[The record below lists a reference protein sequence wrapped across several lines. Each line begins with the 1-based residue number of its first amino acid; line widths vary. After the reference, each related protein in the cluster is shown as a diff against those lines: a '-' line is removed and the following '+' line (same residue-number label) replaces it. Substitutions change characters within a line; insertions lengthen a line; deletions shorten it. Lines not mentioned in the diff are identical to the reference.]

1 MLQKLYI
8 KNLAIIEELLIDFES
23 GLNIITGETGS
34 GKSLIIQSIQLLLG
48 KKITK
53 ELLRTGAD
61 ELIIDGMFYYNKEEI
76 NIRRIYNSNGKSISY
91 IDEHP
96 VKVSELLNVTKKMVD
111 IQGQHEHQMLLDPKN
126 HIHYLDAF
134 AMNLADVKEIKNS
147 FYKMKKYQ
155 ADLDLMKEEQKH
167 IKEKED
173 LYRFQIQELK
183 LYPISDAY
191 EKGINNKYILLS
203 NATEI
208 QDSLNSCDKL
218 LNNENDGIVL
228 KLLKIACK
236 SVNFLKVRKMHFTGL
251 KRSAGFFQEKDVS
264 AYNVTKRSCVT
275 LQSCKQRRR
284 IDMAMQFA
292 MKLFLR
298 FCSSLT

>member
-1 MLQKLYI
+1 

-111 IQGQHEHQMLLDPKN
+111 IQSQHEHQMLLDPKN

-191 EKGINNKYILLS
+191 EKEINNKYKLLS

-228 KLLKIACK
+228 KLLKIARRLEK
-236 SVNFLKVRKMHFTGL
+236 ISKNDNKIDEIYSRISSNIIDLEDISNVIHEIGRGL
-251 KRSAGFFQEKDVS
+251 DVAS
-264 AYNVTKRSCVT
+264 NELDEVGKIVEH
-275 LQSCKQRRR
+275 
-284 IDMAMQFA
+284 ME
-292 MKLFLR
+292 
-298 FCSSLT
+298 

>member
-8 KNLAIIEELLIDFES
+8 KNLAIIEELLIDFKS

-126 HIHYLDAF
+126 HIHYLD
-134 AMNLADVKEIKNS
+134 
-147 FYKMKKYQ
+147 
-155 ADLDLMKEEQKH
+155 
-167 IKEKED
+167 
-173 LYRFQIQELK
+173 
-183 LYPISDAY
+183 
-191 EKGINNKYILLS
+191 ILQ
-203 NATEI
+203 N
-208 QDSLNSCDKL
+208 
-218 LNNENDGIVL
+218 
-228 KLLKIACK
+228 
-236 SVNFLKVRKMHFTGL
+236 
-251 KRSAGFFQEKDVS
+251 
-264 AYNVTKRSCVT
+264 
-275 LQSCKQRRR
+275 
-284 IDMAMQFA
+284 
-292 MKLFLR
+292 
-298 FCSSLT
+298 